1 MATDNESN
9 TYSDSIENGD
19 LSKLLKEYRESAN
32 LSIEGISD
40 ALCLNPSAIEALE
53 NEQFDSLPESPYV
66 RGYLRH
72 YASLTGNNS
81 EALIEIYNKLRGE
94 QATAESAYNTNTSS
108 YHDIEQPL
116 ITPQRAKLALLTGL
130 LLLLGILSM
139 VPAVRDWTSNLWTS
153 FSTPSASGE
162 QQASDMDGSSSLPS
176 LTGDVPGNLPIS
188 EDNTDDPEEEATTN
202 ESTTS
207 ASTDDQNEQPIS
219 DNNTTDSQVKDTNT
233 TEDSQEVAET
243 KVDTPSSGSTTDAE
257 ETTSTE
263 NENTPET
270 TGDTQLKLIFSEEVW
285 IQIKDKSD
293 KTVFEAL
300 HKAGTEKVLSLNS
313 PLKLKIGNAPGMQLF
328 VNGKEMDV
336 SQFTKGSV
344 AKFGIE

>member
-19 LSKLLKEYRESAN
+19 LGKLLKEYRESAN
-32 LSIEGISD
+32 LSIEDISD

-72 YASLTGNNS
+72 YASLTGNDS
-81 EALIEIYNKLRGE
+81 ETLIEIYNKLRGE

-162 QQASDMDGSSSLPS
+162 QQASDMGGSSSLPS

-207 ASTDDQNEQPIS
+207 ASTDDQNKQPIS
-219 DNNTTDSQVKDTNT
+219 DNNTTGSQVEDTNT

-263 NENTPET
+263 NENTPEA

-285 IQIKDKSD
+285 VQIKDKND

>member
-19 LSKLLKEYRESAN
+19 LGKLLKEYRESAN
-32 LSIEGISD
+32 LSVEGISD

-72 YASLTGNNS
+72 YASLTGKDS
-81 EALIEIYNKLRGE
+81 ETLIEMYNKLRGE

-153 FSTPSASGE
+153 FSTPSASSE
-162 QQASDMDGSSSLPS
+162 QQASDMEASSNLPS

-188 EDNTDDPEEEATTN
+188 PDHPEKPEEEATDEN
-202 ESTTS
+202 TTS
-207 ASTDDQNEQPIS
+207 ASTDDQNGQPVS
-219 DNNTTDSQVKDTNT
+219 DNSTADSQVEDTNT
-233 TEDSQEVAET
+233 TEDSKEVSET
-243 KVDTPSSGSTTDAE
+243 KVDTPPSDSTTDAK

-263 NENTPET
+263 NEKTTEA

-285 IQIKDKSD
+285 VQIKDKND